1 MPNCSMEYAK
11 HETLE
16 VHELAAFKTVC
27 MTKSKTM
34 RALVTDPELKDIMRE
49 DVDLSTRQLQEL
61 GAILTKAVQQ
71 EMEA

>member
-1 MPNCSMEYAK
+1 MSYAL

-34 RALVTDPELKDIMRE
+34 QGLVSDEELKRILKE
-49 DVDLSTRQLQEL
+49 DVAVSTRQLQEL
-61 GAILTKAVQQ
+61 EAVLKR
-71 EMEA
+71 AAH

>member
-1 MPNCSMEYAK
+1 MSYAL

-34 RALVTDPELKDIMRE
+34 RGLVSDEKLKRILQE
-49 DVDLSTRQLQEL
+49 DADVSARQLREL
-61 GAILTKAVQQ
+61 EAVLKRAVQ
-71 EMEA
+71 